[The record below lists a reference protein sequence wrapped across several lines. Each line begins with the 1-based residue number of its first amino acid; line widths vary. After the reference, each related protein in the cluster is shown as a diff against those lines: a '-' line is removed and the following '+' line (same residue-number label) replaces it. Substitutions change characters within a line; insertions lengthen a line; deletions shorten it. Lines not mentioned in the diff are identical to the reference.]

1 MGRSEQASWT
11 DYTFMGI
18 QVIEKCTND
27 TKGMQSAKFRQWES
41 SNRTTQVTSTK
52 KLQEEKNKR
61 EMLKEIYRLKE
72 RRQIKQSPYM
82 NIILIQ
88 NEVNKV

>member
-27 TKGMQSAKFRQWES
+27 TKGVQSAKLRQWES

-52 KLQEEKNKR
+52 KLQEEKI
-61 EMLKEIYRLKE
+61 KEKC
-72 RRQIKQSPYM
+72 
-82 NIILIQ
+82 
-88 NEVNKV
+88 

>member
-1 MGRSEQASWT
+1 MGKSDQASRT

-27 TKGMQSAKFRQWES
+27 TKGMQSAKLRQWES

-52 KLQEEKNKR
+52 KLQEEKI
-61 EMLKEIYRLKE
+61 KEKC
-72 RRQIKQSPYM
+72 
-82 NIILIQ
+82 
-88 NEVNKV
+88 